1 MSGSSSEASSG
12 SSVSGSSS
20 EASSGSSVFRVLLRM
35 QIHSGM
41 EREFERTWFQVGQ
54 AVTDHPANLGQWL
67 ARSQEEEGVYYIVSD
82 WADER
87 RFREFEHSQGH
98 LAHRTRLHP
107 FRSGGTMTTMR
118 VVYAMTGAG
127 TGP

>member
-1 MSGSSSEASSG
+1 M
-12 SSVSGSSS
+12 
-20 EASSGSSVFRVLLRM
+20 FRVLLRM
-35 QIHSGM
+35 QIRSGM
-41 EREFERTWFQVGQ
+41 EREFERTWLQVGR

-67 ARSQEEEGVYYIVSD
+67 SRSQEEEGVYYIVSD

-87 RFREFEHSQGH
+87 RFREFEHSEGH

-107 FRSGGTMTTMR
+107 FRSGGSMTTMR

-127 TGP
+127 AGL

>member
-1 MSGSSSEASSG
+1 M
-12 SSVSGSSS
+12 
-20 EASSGSSVFRVLLRM
+20 LLRM
-35 QIHSGM
+35 QIRSGM
-41 EREFERTWFQVGQ
+41 EREFERTWFQVGR

-67 ARSQEEEGVYYIVSD
+67 SRSEEEEGVYYIVSD

-87 RFREFEHSQGH
+87 RFREFEHSEGH

-107 FRSGGTMTTMR
+107 FRSGGSMTTMR

-127 TGP
+127 TGL